1 MHEILNSFKQK
12 PIPKFQQKLINFEKP
27 QNFSKTPKQSWESL
41 KIAWKEVWSERE
53 CLERWK
59 DKSVEREIE
68 KNEREIAIRA

>member
-41 KIAWKEVWSERE
+41 KIAWKEVWSESE